1 VTFEVAAVEW
11 RKSVRCGESGS
22 CVEIAD
28 QGDVVSIRNS
38 TMPSVVL
45 PISVDAFRDMIAAIK
60 VGELVA

>member
-1 VTFEVAAVEW
+1 MTHEVAAVEW
-11 RKSVRCGESGS
+11 RRSERCGEAGN

-28 QGDVVSIRNS
+28 QGDGVSIRNS

-60 VGELVA
+60 AGELVA